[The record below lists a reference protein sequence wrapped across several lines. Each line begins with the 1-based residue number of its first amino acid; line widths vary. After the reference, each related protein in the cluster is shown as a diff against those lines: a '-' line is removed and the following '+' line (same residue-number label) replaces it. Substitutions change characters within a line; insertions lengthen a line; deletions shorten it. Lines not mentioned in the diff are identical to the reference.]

1 MENINVS
8 DIVLSINGRESGR
21 PFVVIAVEGEYL
33 LLADGRGRRVEKP
46 KRKKA
51 KHTQFIGSSGMT
63 RVTEKLWSGE
73 KVTNAELR
81 RTLADSTLLS
91 SELASSDL
99 SCGSNTEGGMPV
111 G

>member
-8 DIVLSINGRESGR
+8 DIVLSLNGREAGQH
-21 PFVVIAVEGEYL
+21 FVVLAVDGEYL
-33 LLADGRGRRVEKP
+33 LLADGRGRRAEKP

-51 KHTQFIGSSGMT
+51 KHTRLIVSSGTT
-63 RVTEKLWSGE
+63 RVSEKLWNGE

-81 RTLADSTLLS
+81 R
-91 SELASSDL
+91 ELL
-99 SCGSNTEGGMPV
+99 SCGSDTEGGMQV

>member
-8 DIVLSINGRESGR
+8 DIVLSLNGREAGK
-21 PFVVIAVEGEYL
+21 PVVVLAVEGEYL
-33 LLADGRGRRVEKP
+33 LIADGRSRRAEKP

-51 KHTQFIGSSGMT
+51 KHTRLIVSSGGT
-63 RVTEKLWSGE
+63 RVSEKLRSEE

-81 RTLADSTLLS
+81 R
-91 SELASSDL
+91 ELL
-99 SCGSNTEGGMPV
+99 SCGSYTEGGMQV

>member
-1 MENINVS
+1 MESINVS
-8 DIVLSINGRESGR
+8 DIVLSLKGRDANR
-21 PFVVIAVEGEYL
+21 PFVVLAVEGEFL

-51 KHTQFIGSSGMT
+51 KHTRLIGGSGPS
-63 RVTEKLWSGE
+63 RVSEKLRSGE

-81 RTLADSTLLS
+81 R
-91 SELASSDL
+91 ELIG
-99 SCGSNTEGGMPV
+99 CGFDTEGGMPV